1 MKISASRLT
10 SVFLVIVLAVA
21 TVYLLKKPGADVI
34 VEAPAVSTSKAEV
47 LEVDN
52 THVENIGTL
61 KYGTQCLKVKLPD
74 GRVFAAENE
83 LRAQMELDKE
93 FREGDT
99 ALVVLPDRLQDDSV
113 LYARDYWRLGWV
125 TALCVSFAVALCIFG
140 GWTGL
145 RAIFTFFFSCL
156 AIWKILIPAVL
167 DGANASLVSF
177 ATVAVLTAVIVF
189 SVAGVRRTGVS
200 AFLGSMLGVG
210 TSLLMAWFFSAVMH
224 IDGSTLP
231 NVQQLINADANIVSL
246 QNIFIGSV
254 ILASS
259 GAVMDLAM
267 DIASGIAEISR
278 HNDSVGFKALF
289 LSGCRIGRAV
299 VGTMT
304 TTLLLAYSGGY
315 ITLLMVFAAE
325 GVKPVDFINTNIVST
340 EFVKTLV
347 GSFGLVLVA
356 PFTSLVAAFIFSRH
370 RFKVRG

>member
-1 MKISASRLT
+1 MKLSASRLT
-10 SVFLVIVLAVA
+10 SVLLAILLAGA
-21 TVYLLKKPGADVI
+21 TVYLFFKPGAEVLI
-34 VEAPAVSTSKAEV
+34 EAPPVATAKAEV
-47 LEVDN
+47 VDTDN
-52 THVENIGTL
+52 THVEDLGRF
-61 KYGTQCLKVKLPD
+61 KYGTQCLKVRLAD
-74 GRVFAAENE
+74 GREFRAENE
-83 LRAQMELDKE
+83 LRAQMELDK
-93 FREGDT
+93 FFQKGDT
-99 ALVVLPDRLQDDSV
+99 AVVVLPDELKEDSV
-113 LYARDYWRLGWV
+113 LYARDHWRIGW
-125 TALCVSFAVALCIFG
+125 AVALFVLFSSFLCIFG
-140 GWTGL
+140 GWTGM
-145 RAIFTFFFSCL
+145 RALFTFFFSAL

-167 DGANASLVSF
+167 NGANASLVSL

-210 TSLLMAWFFSAVMH
+210 ASLLMAWFFSRTMN
-224 IDGSTLP
+224 IDGSTQP
-231 NVQQLINADANIVSL
+231 NIQQLVNAGVDIVSM
-246 QNIFIGSV
+246 QDVFIGSV

-278 HNDSVGFKALF
+278 HNDSVGFKNLF

-325 GVKPVDFINTNIVST
+325 GVKPADFINTNLVSA

-356 PFTSLVAAFIFSRH
+356 PFTSFVAAFVFSRH
-370 RFKVRG
+370 RFRKRG